1 MELVKEKVVSLY
13 VEYKEFENVVKLKNE
28 KLAKDKSNLKDV
40 VSGKGV
46 EELQQILVHV
56 YVDTI
61 LYNKDLQIM
70 FLKLMNSIEL
80 YKEFYTEELPE
91 EVAIFYSEMKN
102 WAPKRIFVVEKND
115 LVETEIGLLE
125 EERAKFLESDF
136 FKELLKKTQVK

>member
-46 EELQQILVHV
+46 EELEQILVHV

-91 EVAIFYSEMKN
+91 DVATFYSEMKN